1 MRPEEINKLNQ
12 VIEKI
17 NAFITQLSDPEM
29 RQSLDNDTKI
39 LSLGFLDSFNILE
52 IITFI
57 EEEFGVKVNGDL
69 ITLERFNSIN
79 LIASLVKELKEMEI
93 K

>member
-1 MRPEEINKLNQ
+1 MRPVEINKLNQ
-12 VIEKI
+12 IIEKI
-17 NAFITQLSDPEM
+17 NAFITQLSDPDM